1 MRSESFGSTSCRL
14 PWLRA
19 LGLAATA
26 ALLFTAFGCAP
37 VAGPG
42 TGPGPGPGPGSTP
55 LPIAADIVIVDDPVG
70 GSGASELACTFEA
83 TQLGTEGSESIQI
96 RVDWSASCGT
106 HKSETFTF
114 RGPDQVF
121 TSTYEDPTGM
131 PLGMTF
137 WATIT
142 WVDSRGKHVLRSAS
156 AAP

>member
-1 MRSESFGSTSCRL
+1 MRIQSSRIR
-14 PWLRA
+14 PQRA
-19 LGLAATA
+19 LGLMAIA
-26 ALLFTAFGCAP
+26 ALLLAAFSCAP

-42 TGPGPGPGPGSTP
+42 TGPGSTS
-55 LPIAADIVIVDDPVG
+55 LPIAADIVILDDPVG
-70 GSGASELACTFEA
+70 GAGASEVACTFEA
-83 TQLGTEGSESIQI
+83 TQIGVDGNQPIQI

-131 PLGMTF
+131 PISMTF

-156 AAP
+156 ATP

>member
-1 MRSESFGSTSCRL
+1 MRTESSRICPQRT
-14 PWLRA
+14 
-19 LGLAATA
+19 LGLMAGA
-26 ALLFTAFGCAP
+26 ALLLAAFGCAP

-42 TGPGPGPGPGSTP
+42 TGPGTNPDPGSTS
-55 LPIAADIVIVDDPVG
+55 LPIAADIVILDDPVG
-70 GSGASELACTFEA
+70 GAGASEIACTFEA
-83 TQLGTEGSESIQI
+83 TQIGVEGNQPVQI

-106 HKSETFTF
+106 HKTETFTF

-121 TSTYEDPTGM
+121 TSTYENPTGM
-131 PLGMTF
+131 PLSMTF

>member
-1 MRSESFGSTSCRL
+1 MRFQNTRIFL
-14 PWLRA
+14 QRT
-19 LGLAATA
+19 LGLMATA
-26 ALLFTAFGCAP
+26 ALLLAAFGCAP

-42 TGPGPGPGPGSTP
+42 TDPGADPGPGSTS
-55 LPIAADIVIVDDPVG
+55 LPIAADIVILDDPVG
-70 GSGASELACTFEA
+70 GADASELACTFEA
-83 TQLGTEGSESIQI
+83 TQLGVDGNQPIQI

-106 HKSETFTF
+106 HKSEAFTF

-131 PLGMTF
+131 PISMTF

-142 WVDSRGKHVLRSAS
+142 WVDSRGKHTLRSAT

>member
-1 MRSESFGSTSCRL
+1 MRIQSSRIR
-14 PWLRA
+14 PQRA
-19 LGLAATA
+19 LGLMAIA
-26 ALLFTAFGCAP
+26 ALLLAAFSCAP
-37 VAGPG
+37 VA
-42 TGPGPGPGPGSTP
+42 GPGPGPGSTS
-55 LPIAADIVIVDDPVG
+55 LPIAADIVILDDPVG
-70 GSGASELACTFEA
+70 GAGASEVACTFEA
-83 TQLGTEGSESIQI
+83 TQIGVDGNQPIQI

-131 PLGMTF
+131 PISMTF

-156 AAP
+156 ATP

>member
-1 MRSESFGSTSCRL
+1 MRIQSTRIFL
-14 PWLRA
+14 QRA
-19 LGLAATA
+19 LGLMATA
-26 ALLFTAFGCAP
+26 ALLLAAFGCAP

-42 TGPGPGPGPGSTP
+42 TGPGTNPDPGSTS
-55 LPIAADIVIVDDPVG
+55 LPIAADIVILDDPVG
-70 GSGASELACTFEA
+70 GAGASEIACTFEA
-83 TQLGTEGSESIQI
+83 TQIGVEGNQPVQI

-106 HKSETFTF
+106 HKTETFTF

-142 WVDSRGKHVLRSAS
+142 WVDSRGKHVIRSAT